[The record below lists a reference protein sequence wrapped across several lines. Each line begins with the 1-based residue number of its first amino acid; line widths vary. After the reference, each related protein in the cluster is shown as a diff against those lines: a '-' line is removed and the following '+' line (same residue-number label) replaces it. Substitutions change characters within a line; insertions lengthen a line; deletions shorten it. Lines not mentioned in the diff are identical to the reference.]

1 MDTSIPKGAAIL
13 LDFISGPESR
23 GDYTVIYGNHQHELA
38 TPITATSLN
47 RLLTAQALWGKQWGS
62 SAAGRYQIMPATL
75 KGLMSAMKLTG
86 GELFDPDMQDRL
98 GYALLKRRGYA
109 AFMARQ
115 LTTIQFAKNL
125 AQEWASFPVLMPT
138 QGAHRMLV
146 AGQSYYAGDGLNHAL
161 VSPQQVE
168 AALAKAH
175 AASA

>member
-1 MDTSIPKGAAIL
+1 MDTSVPKGAAIL
-13 LDFISGPESR
+13 LDFIAGPESG
-23 GDYTVIYGNHQHELA
+23 GDYNVIFGHHEKSLPH
-38 TPITATSLN
+38 PITTMTIN
-47 RLLTAQALWGKQWGS
+47 QLLAAQSGWGRAWGS
-62 SAAGRYQIMPATL
+62 SAAGRYQQMQATL
-75 KGLMSAMKLTG
+75 TGLKSALGLTG
-86 GELFDPDMQDRL
+86 SELFSPDMQDRL